1 MRKRNGY
8 SLSELL
14 ITLAIIGLIAG
25 VSLPAF
31 SGIRRRAALRT
42 AAVTMRSIFHFA
54 RSRAITR
61 NVNCGLKFQQSGNR
75 WTFALYD
82 DRDGDGIRNDDITS
96 GVDRLIAPP
105 RDVLPAS
112 SLVSI
117 GLPDTKIKDPDG
129 DALLPTASPVQF
141 GRSTICSF
149 SPLGESSSGTIYLT
163 ARGRDLWAVRV
174 YGATAK
180 MSVLRYDPE
189 AKRWIR

>member
-31 SGIRRRAALRT
+31 SSIRRRAALRT

-61 NVNCGLKFQQSGNR
+61 NGNCGLKFQQTGNR

-82 DRDGDGIRNDDITS
+82 DRDGDGIRNDDIKS